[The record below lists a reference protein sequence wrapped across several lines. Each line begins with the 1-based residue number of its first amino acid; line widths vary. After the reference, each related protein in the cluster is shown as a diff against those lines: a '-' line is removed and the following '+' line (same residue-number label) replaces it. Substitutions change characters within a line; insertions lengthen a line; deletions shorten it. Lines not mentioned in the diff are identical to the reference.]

1 MLGVLE
7 RTLLSMSFDGANRR
21 SIEHMYDN
29 RGLVRQ
35 KEGLIE
41 QNFDRACLTPAMTV
55 NSRLENVVHH
65 TAAACREAA
74 GPTAHYRRHMAAK
87 STIVTAWKQASAQ
100 QAPLLAAGVAFY
112 TFLSL
117 FPALIAGV
125 LTYGIVA
132 SPETVRRQSAEL
144 TDALP
149 ADAASLVTGQLD
161 SLVSTSNGSLGLGLV
176 IAVVLAI
183 YSASGGVGN
192 LVTAVNAMY
201 GIRDRRNF
209 IQKKL
214 VALALT
220 AGAIV
225 FLVVVVGLVAAAPA
239 VFDAIDIVPGTRILL
254 ELGRWVLL
262 LAALVVAMGVLF
274 RVAPDRSDA
283 PSLVTK
289 GVLVASGLWL
299 VVSIGFSTYVDNF
312 GSYGKTYGALAGVVV
327 LLLWL
332 WIGMYAVLLGAT
344 VEAVREDIVT
354 AGTVAEDA
362 EIADLRGSEADGD
375 DVPVEIVDAPDDDDD
390 DADQDRPTPVFKRIR
405 LPFGRKRPSH

>member
-1 MLGVLE
+1 V
-7 RTLLSMSFDGANRR
+7 
-21 SIEHMYDN
+21 
-29 RGLVRQ
+29 
-35 KEGLIE
+35 
-41 QNFDRACLTPAMTV
+41 P
-55 NSRLENVVHH
+55 
-65 TAAACREAA
+65 
-74 GPTAHYRRHMAAK
+74 AHYRRAMAAK

-176 IAVVLAI
+176 IAVTLAI
-183 YSASGGVGN
+183 
-192 LVTAVNAMY
+192 TAVNAMY
-201 GIRDRRNF
+201 GIRDQRNF
-209 IQKKL
+209 IEKKL
-214 VALALT
+214 VALGLT

-239 VFDAIDIVPGTRILL
+239 LFDAIDVVPGTRVLL
-254 ELGRWVLL
+254 ELARWALL
-262 LAALVVAMGVLF
+262 LGALVVAMGVLF
-274 RVAPDRSDA
+274 RVAPDRSEA

-354 AGTVAEDA
+354 ADTVAEDA

-375 DVPVEIVDAPDDDDD
+375 EVPVEVVDEPDEPGAGDDHRNR
-390 DADQDRPTPVFKRIR
+390 RPTPVFKRFS
-405 LPFGRKRPSH
+405 LPFGRKRSVR